1 MAVGNQNVL
10 AVIQKPLLMAQSVIF
25 ITSQFHWH
33 KWDKCDQNKAL
44 PIWSLLKN
52 ALSLANV
59 MHMNVGV
66 QSTITSLSTSS
77 TVMVS
82 ITVWYFSVMIGAL
95 IAHMLPIMKL
105 FAIQIWL
112 ILDLKVLI
120 LLKVD
125 NESRNLHVSM
135 NQDGRAYMIS
145 VEIFEPFPKIA

>member
-1 MAVGNQNVL
+1 
-10 AVIQKPLLMAQSVIF
+10 
-25 ITSQFHWH
+25 
-33 KWDKCDQNKAL
+33 
-44 PIWSLLKN
+44 
-52 ALSLANV
+52 
-59 MHMNVGV
+59 
-66 QSTITSLSTSS
+66 
-77 TVMVS
+77 
-82 ITVWYFSVMIGAL
+82 MIGAL

-135 NQDGRAYMIS
+135 NQDGGAYMIS